1 MGDSAGVIESNGN
14 HLQSHPLCAPLM
26 GPCYQVP
33 GGFLYGE
40 KYLWFPLSRDK
51 PDTYRYVVS
60 EPLGRKS
67 YKEQYLFVYR

>member
-1 MGDSAGVIESNGN
+1 MVK
-14 HLQSHPLCAPLM
+14 
-26 GPCYQVP
+26 
-33 GGFLYGE
+33 
-40 KYLWFPLSRDK
+40 KYLWFPLSRAT